1 MEHRLTKAAKKY
13 LMQYNLNFLCTK
25 LKKKII
31 IYNFKHTRNIMDFF
45 SSKAIRWNMIS
56 VLRISLP
63 NSITQRF
70 WKRLL
75 SILLGGQNM
84 LRSS

>member
-45 SSKAIRWNMIS
+45 SSKAIR
-56 VLRISLP
+56 
-63 NSITQRF
+63 
-70 WKRLL
+70 
-75 SILLGGQNM
+75 
-84 LRSS
+84 